1 MTKTH
6 KYFKCIRQ
14 DILLIFDTCQKLC
27 NLQPDSHKQLHG
39 TVLPNKHSTDFH
51 HMTGQILGALRE
63 LKKGWYCKL
72 LDITTQELTY
82 FLSNFGKI
90 ILKYI

>member
-1 MTKTH
+1 MVQS
-6 KYFKCIRQ
+6 YPI
-14 DILLIFDTCQKLC
+14 
-27 NLQPDSHKQLHG
+27 N
-39 TVLPNKHSTDFH
+39 STDFH

-82 FLSNFGKI
+82 FLSNFEKI